1 MNTVFEALKWA
12 SSYLKEAG
20 RDENAAE
27 ILLLHE
33 LNTDRSR
40 LLASLHDS
48 ISDLELDRFRSKV
61 YKHAEGTP
69 VQYITGKEYFYGR
82 EFLVNEEVLIPR
94 PETEEVVLFALSK
107 MKEVFPGKKGL
118 QAVDV
123 GTGSGAIAITMAL
136 ENSELSVTATDIS
149 EASLKVAS
157 ENAAR
162 LGAEVKFVCGDLLR
176 SLIQANKKADIIVS
190 NPPYISLEELES
202 LSETVRLHEPVRA
215 LTDGSDGLS
224 FYKRFMEELPYV
236 LADRGIV
243 VFEIGH
249 TQGTAVRSLLLNA
262 FPQAEVRVKQ
272 DINGKDR
279 IVYAVIERRKE
290 HAS

>member
-12 SSYLKEAG
+12 SSCLKEAG

-27 ILLLHE
+27 ILLLYE

-48 ISDLELDRFRSKV
+48 ISNLQLDRFRSMVKR
-61 YKHAEGTP
+61 HAQGIP

-82 EFLVNEEVLIPR
+82 EFVVNEDVLIPR
-94 PETEEVVLFALSK
+94 PETEEIVLFALSK
-107 MKEVFPGKKGL
+107 IETVFPGKKGL
-118 QAVDV
+118 RAVDV

-136 ENSELSVTATDIS
+136 ENCELFVTATDIAQ
-149 EASLKVAS
+149 ASLKVAS
-157 ENAAR
+157 ENAKR
-162 LGAEVKFVCGDLLR
+162 LGAKVEFVCGDLLKP
-176 SLIQANKKADIIVS
+176 LVQANQKADIIVS
-190 NPPYISLEELES
+190 NPPYISLEELET

-215 LTDGSDGLS
+215 LTDGSDGLG
-224 FYKRFMEELPYV
+224 FYKRFMEELPNV
-236 LADRGIV
+236 LPDRGIV

-249 TQGTAVRSLLLNA
+249 SQGEAVRSLLLNA
-262 FPQAEVRVKQ
+262 FPQAEVRVNQ

-279 IVYAVIERRKE
+279 IVYAVIEKE
-290 HAS
+290 EAAPS

>member
-1 MNTVFEALKWA
+1 MKTVFEALKWA
-12 SSYLKEAG
+12 SSCLKEAG

-33 LNTDRSR
+33 LSTDRSR

-48 ISDLELDRFRSKV
+48 ISKQLLDRFRSNV
-61 YKHAEGTP
+61 YKHAIGIP

-82 EFLVNEEVLIPR
+82 EFVVNEEVLIPR

-107 MKEVFPGKKGL
+107 IEKVFPGKKGL

-123 GTGSGAIAITMAL
+123 GTGSGVIAITMAL
-136 ENSELSVTATDIS
+136 ENNDLSVTATDIA
-149 EASLKVAS
+149 EASLQLAE

-162 LGAEVKFVCGDLLR
+162 LGAEVEFVCGDLLEP
-176 SLIQANKKADIIVS
+176 LIQAKKKADIIVS
-190 NPPYISLEELES
+190 NPPYISMEELEA

-215 LTDGSDGLS
+215 LTDGSDGLG
-224 FYKRFMEELPYV
+224 FYKRFMEEVPDV
-236 LADRGIV
+236 LADRGMV
-243 VFEIGH
+243 VFEIGY
-249 TQGTAVRSLLLNA
+249 TQGDVVQSLLLNA
-262 FPQAEVRVKQ
+262 FPQAEVGVKQ

-279 IVYAVIERRKE
+279 IVYAVIDKE
-290 HAS
+290 EGAPS